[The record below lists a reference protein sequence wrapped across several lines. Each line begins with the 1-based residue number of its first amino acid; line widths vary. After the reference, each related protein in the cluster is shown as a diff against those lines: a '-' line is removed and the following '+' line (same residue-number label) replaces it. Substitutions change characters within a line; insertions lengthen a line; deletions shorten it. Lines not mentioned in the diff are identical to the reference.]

1 MVASFD
7 KVKSQEA
14 WYRESLHTCASQN
27 RDDLRIFKK
36 VSVKIAHLM
45 ANLMKTNWAYQTSQS
60 SPQMD
65 LIFPPRLDS
74 AVTMFCSTCSCFG
87 QKRSLLNS
95 LGRTQTPSKSCIHK
109 SQQTSEG
116 WTSWHRFNLLSID
129 FELQIARTKKVDLR
143 SSIFILR
150 KFPDP

>member
-27 RDDLRIFKK
+27 RDDLRIVKK

-87 QKRSLLNS
+87 QKRSRSLLNS
-95 LGRTQTPSKSCIHK
+95 LGRTQTPSKSLDVGCNARLGFWCSSFSAALCCLVVGVLI
-109 SQQTSEG
+109 SGVEC
-116 WTSWHRFNLLSID
+116 FFAD
-129 FELQIARTKKVDLR
+129 FCMVVIPA
-143 SSIFILR
+143 
-150 KFPDP
+150 